1 MTRRRSPA
9 QRRRERRGYAVGL
22 LIGLLLVVG
31 LFLLT
36 GCRLSTSTAAELPG
50 TEYVVFVDL
59 SQSIRP
65 EDQKLFTAALTEQ
78 IIPTL
83 EAGDRLLIA
92 PITDRTLTGF
102 HPLIDVTLPPVPP
115 FNGWTDNLLK
125 HKKQVQ
131 EVEAQ
136 VPDIK
141 KALDKQA
148 AAIFT
153 RRDSSTQTDI
163 LSSLLLTEKLF
174 HNVAQ
179 RKVLIL
185 MSDMIEDYAPHRF
198 QKVAWT
204 PDATRSLLDDLEG
217 EGRIPNLSGICVY
230 VAGASAGSP
239 TQAEHIAAFWQAY
252 FERAR
257 ADMHMS
263 RYAHVLLHWPPET
276 SCAF

>member
-9 QRRRERRGYAVGL
+9 VRRRERRDYAVGL

-31 LFLLT
+31 LFLIA
-36 GCRLSTSTAAELPG
+36 GCRLSASTAAELPG

-65 EDQKLFTAALTEQ
+65 EDQKLFTAALTDQ

-102 HPLIDVTLPPVPP
+102 SPLIDVTLPPLPP

-125 HKKQVQ
+125 HKKQAL
-131 EVEAQ
+131 EIEAQ
-136 VPDIK
+136 VPKIK
-141 KALDKQA
+141 EALGKQA
-148 AAIFT
+148 ATMFT
-153 RRDSSTQTDI
+153 RRDTSAQTDI

-204 PDATRSLLDDLEG
+204 PDATKSLLMNWTARVG
-217 EGRIPNLSGICVY
+217 FPTSRGSASTSPARRPARRRRRSRSPSFGRPISSGP
-230 VAGASAGSP
+230 GP
-239 TQAEHIAAFWQAY
+239 TC
-252 FERAR
+252 
-257 ADMHMS
+257 
-263 RYAHVLLHWPPET
+263 T
-276 SCAF
+276 